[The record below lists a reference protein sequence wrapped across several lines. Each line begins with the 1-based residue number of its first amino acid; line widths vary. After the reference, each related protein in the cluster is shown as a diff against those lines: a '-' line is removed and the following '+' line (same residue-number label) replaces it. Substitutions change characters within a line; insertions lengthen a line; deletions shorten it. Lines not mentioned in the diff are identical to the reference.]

1 MLKCPV
7 LVYLWG
13 MKLIQKLVN
22 KWIKEEM
29 AMENHCCGHCY
40 EAGFRKAREMA
51 AEKVNHFMVAYGWEG
66 KLMTTNEVFH
76 SEKHE
81 MPLGKALIDQLGE
94 EEV

>member
-1 MLKCPV
+1 MN
-7 LVYLWG
+7 
-13 MKLIQKLVN
+13 LIEKMA
-22 KWIKEEM
+22 KESVPDRW
-29 AMENHCCGHCY
+29 NGHCNCEEDFQEGF

-51 AEKVNHFMVAYGWEG
+51 AEKMNHFMVAYGWEG
-66 KLMTTNEVFH
+66 RLMTTNEVIH